1 MPVTF
6 LHCGDIHLGHDY
18 YGNEERAFDFA
29 RSFAHIVETAVA
41 RRVAFLIIAGD
52 LFDRRNINA
61 QTLSWVLP
69 ELERL
74 RAAAIPV
81 VAVEGNHDKAFF
93 QDKLSWLEW
102 LARRGYLFLL
112 KPSFEDGR
120 LVLPPWDEATR
131 RGAYLDLPEARIY
144 GLGYLGAM
152 TRQRLEECAQLLP
165 PAGDRLTILILHAI
179 VGTDALGDAAGLAP
193 SQLQPLRD
201 RTHYLALGHRHGRL
215 DDGAWVFSPGSPEAC
230 DLAEANQEKGFYIVT
245 AEGTQIQAEFV
256 PSRRRPSL
264 RLAVDISGA
273 GSAAEAAEMALAA
286 AAKRAPAP
294 GSVLHLTLTGTV
306 DWSAASL
313 DLPALRER
321 LVGAH
326 DLLLAEVVNEVNM
339 VECGEAGSLA
349 LTRDRIERQVIE
361 QLVRGCA
368 PFAPDPEAAAAFVL
382 QLRQLAV
389 EGAAADD
396 LADAALSLADHLL
409 ARKAAAGD
417 DGEGGGRGAD

>member
-29 RSFAHIVETAVA
+29 RSFAHIVDTAVA
-41 RRVAFLIIAGD
+41 RQVAFVIIAGD

-81 VAVEGNHDKAFF
+81 IAVEGNHDKAYF

-102 LARRGYLFLL
+102 LGRRGYLFLL
-112 KPSFEDGR
+112 KPTFEDGR
-120 LVLPPWDEATR
+120 LALPPWDEATR

-152 TRQRLEECAQLLP
+152 TRHRLEECAQLLP
-165 PAGDRLTILILHAI
+165 PAGDRLTILVLHAI

-201 RTHYLALGHRHGRL
+201 RAHYLALGHRHGRL

-230 DLAEANQEKGFYIVT
+230 DLAESDQEKGFYIVT
-245 AEGTQIQAEFV
+245 AEGTRINAEFV

-264 RLAVDISGA
+264 RLAVDVSGA
-273 GSAAEAAEMALAA
+273 KGASEALELALAA
-286 AAKRAPAP
+286 AARRAPAP
-294 GSVLHLTLTGTV
+294 GSVLQLILTGTV

-321 LVGAH
+321 LIADH
-326 DLLLAEVVNEVNM
+326 NLLLAEVISEINM
-339 VECGEAGSLA
+339 VECGEAGLLT

-361 QLVRGCA
+361 QLVRGHA
-368 PFAPDPEAAAAFVL
+368 PFAADPGAAADFVL

-389 EGAAADD
+389 EGAAAADI
-396 LADAALSLADHLL
+396 ADAALSFADRLR
-409 ARKAAAGD
+409 ARGADTGNG
-417 DGEGGGRGAD
+417 GEGGGRDAD